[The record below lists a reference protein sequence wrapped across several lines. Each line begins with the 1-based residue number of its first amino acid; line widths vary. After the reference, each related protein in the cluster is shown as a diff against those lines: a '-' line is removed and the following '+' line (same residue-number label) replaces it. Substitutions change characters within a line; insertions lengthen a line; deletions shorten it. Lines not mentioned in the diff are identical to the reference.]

1 MSLRNTFENIPASHD
16 INIDVPLFRWGC
28 TLMALTMTECGFDV
42 NIPDVTYCVET
53 AKNVPFPEVRHA
65 NALLVLSRMG
75 MIDKAVLSGDFLFVG
90 DTLRTPII
98 PVDLSILR
106 DLSVRISTDTGCFS

>member
-1 MSLRNTFENIPASHD
+1 
-16 INIDVPLFRWGC
+16 
-28 TLMALTMTECGFDV
+28 
-42 NIPDVTYCVET
+42 
-53 AKNVPFPEVRHA
+53 
-65 NALLVLSRMG
+65 

-106 DLSVRISTDTGCFS
+106 DLSLCTSTNTGGFS